1 MADSF
6 TRTLETILVT
16 GDADLVLIVLGA
28 VFQTAKFVVVLADR
42 AATAL
47 RVAATYTGEIDL
59 LISDV
64 DEPGISGPNLA
75 IALKQVRTAMHALF
89 IGKDP
94 LAIKLGWPCIQKP
107 FTSVQLLERINC
119 VLHPAEI
126 SHFARTFSAGSSE

>member
-1 MADSF
+1 MAESF

-16 GDADLVLIVLGA
+16 GDADLVLTVLSA

-64 DEPGISGPNLA
+64 EISGPNLA
-75 IALKQVRTAMHALF
+75 KALKQVRPAMHALF

>member
-1 MADSF
+1 MAESF

-16 GDADLVLIVLGA
+16 GDADLVLTVLGA

-59 LISDV
+59 LISHV
-64 DEPGISGPNLA
+64 NEPGISGPNLA
-75 IALKQVRTAMHALF
+75 KALKQVRPAMHALF

-94 LAIKLGWPCIQKP
+94 LAVKLGWPYIQEP
-107 FTSVQLLERINC
+107 FTSGQLLERINI
-119 VLHPAEI
+119 VLHPAEQ
-126 SHFARTFSAGSSE
+126 SHRPWTCSAGS